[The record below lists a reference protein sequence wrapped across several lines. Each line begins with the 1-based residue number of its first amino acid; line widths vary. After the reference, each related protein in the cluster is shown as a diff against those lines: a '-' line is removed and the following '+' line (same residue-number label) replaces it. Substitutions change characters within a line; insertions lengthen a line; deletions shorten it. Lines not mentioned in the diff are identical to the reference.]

1 MAISSLGVG
10 SGIDLNSLVDG
21 LLDAERIP
29 QESRLDRREA
39 EYQQKFSAFGQ
50 ISSSLSSFSDVLDS
64 MKDITAGRTASSSN
78 SDLIDARAS
87 ESAVVGNYSITV
99 NQLAQSHSLASGSYA
114 NSTDVVGEGTLNFTI
129 DGTTTAITIDSSNNT
144 LEGVRNA
151 INDADIGANAIIVND
166 GSGYRLLL
174 SSENSGLANSM
185 EIAVTGDSDASD
197 TDNAGLSALSFTTGV
212 QNMTET
218 VAAQDSE
225 FVVNGLT
232 ITNTSNTVSDALP
245 GITLDLKAVTADAQ
259 TISINHDKENARS
272 VIEGFVEAYNNTIKT
287 LKGVSF
293 YDAASE
299 RAGALQGDSLTRGLV
314 SDMRNN
320 LVADFG
326 GTNTTI
332 TMFVSMGIK
341 TGADG
346 SLTIDETALND
357 ALDNNYS
364 ELVSFAATAAEGFE
378 QTLSSY
384 QGPDGLIKNRQE
396 SLQGGLRDIDDDRL
410 KLEDKLTRLELRLV
424 KQYSALDSLL
434 AGLQQTSTFIST
446 QLASLDFSPRNNQS

>member
-1 MAISSLGVG
+1 MPISSLGVG

-50 ISSSLSSFSDVLDS
+50 ISSALSSFSDVLDS
-64 MKDITAGRTASSSN
+64 MKDLTAGRTATSTN
-78 SDLIDARAS
+78 SDIIDARAS

-99 NQLAQSHSLASGSYA
+99 SQLAQSHSLASGSYA

-185 EIAVTGDSDASD
+185 EISVTGDSDMSD
-197 TDNAGLSALSFTTGV
+197 TDNAGLSALSFTAGA

-218 VAAQDSE
+218 VAAQDAN
-225 FVVNGLT
+225 FVVNGLA
-232 ITNTSNTVSDALP
+232 ITNASNTVSDAIP

-259 TISINHDKENARS
+259 TISINNDKENARS

-320 LVADFG
+320 LIADFG

-346 SLTIDETALND
+346 TLTIDETALSD

-364 ELVSFAATAAEGFE
+364 ELVSFSASAAEGFE

-446 QLASLDFSPRNNQS
+446 QLASLDFSPQNNQ

>member
-29 QESRLDRREA
+29 AEGRLDRREA
-39 EYQQKFSAFGQ
+39 EYQQKFSAFGL

-64 MKDITAGRTASSSN
+64 MKDLTAGRTATSSN
-78 SDLIDARAS
+78 SDIIDARAD

-99 NQLAQSHSLASGSYA
+99 NQLAQSHSLASGSYT

-129 DGTTTAITIDSSNNT
+129 DGSTTPITIDSSNNT
-144 LEGVRNA
+144 LEGVRDA
-151 INDADIGANAIIVND
+151 INAAEIGANAIIVND

-185 EIAVTGDSDASD
+185 EISVSGDSDAND
-197 TDNAGLSALSFTTGV
+197 TDNAGLSALSFTAGA

-218 VAAQDSE
+218 VAAQDAE

-232 ITNTSNTVSDALP
+232 ITNASNTVSDAIP
-245 GITLDLKAVTADAQ
+245 GMTLDLKAVTSDPQ

-287 LKGVSF
+287 LNSVTF
-293 YDAASE
+293 YDSASE
-299 RAGALQGDSLTRGLV
+299 TSGALQGDSLTRGLV

-320 LVADFG
+320 LITDFG

-332 TMFVSMGIK
+332 TMFVSMGIQ

-346 SLTIDETALND
+346 TLTIDESALND

-364 ELVSFAATAAEGFE
+364 ELVSFAANAAEGFE

-384 QGPDGLIKNRQE
+384 QGSDGLIQGRKD
-396 SLQGGLRDIDDDRL
+396 SLQDGLRDIEDDRL
-410 KLEDKLTRLELRLV
+410 KLDDRLARLEARLV

-446 QLASLDFSPRNNQS
+446 QLASLDFSPQNNQS